1 MPALQDM
8 AHKAAGMLRI
18 PPSGCAASAWLRCQ
32 GDRRVNSPG
41 TESRVAMGEPRQ
53 ALKHKTERNKSN
65 HRILR
70 GDADG

>member
-18 PPSGCAASAWLRCQ
+18 PPSGCAASAWLCCQ
-32 GDRRVNSPG
+32 GDQRVNSSG
-41 TESRVAMGEPRQ
+41 TESQVAMGEPRQ
-53 ALKHKTERNKSN
+53 ALKRETERNKSN